1 MTFRQRPRNTS
12 VFEKVWFIAHCSR
25 REHIP
30 WGTTGHLSKKVLERT
45 HLGLELW
52 VGDFEEGTKKR
63 EYTLEWGLLESRD
76 NFINK
81 SYL

>member
-1 MTFRQRPRNTS
+1 MTFTQRPRNTP
-12 VFEKVWFIAHCSR
+12 VFEQVWFITHCSE
-25 REHIP
+25 REHIS
-30 WGTTGHLSKKVLERT
+30 WGTTGHLRKKVLERI

-52 VGDFEEGTKKR
+52 LGDFEEGTMKR
-63 EYTLEWGLLESRD
+63 GYTLDWVLLESGD

>member
-1 MTFRQRPRNTS
+1 MTFSQRPRNTP
-12 VFEKVWFIAHCSR
+12 VFEQVWFITHCR
-25 REHIP
+25 GREHIP
-30 WGTTGHLSKKVLERT
+30 WGTTGHLRKKVLERT

-52 VGDFEEGTKKR
+52 LGDFEEGTKKR
-63 EYTLEWGLLESRD
+63 GCTLDWVLLESGD